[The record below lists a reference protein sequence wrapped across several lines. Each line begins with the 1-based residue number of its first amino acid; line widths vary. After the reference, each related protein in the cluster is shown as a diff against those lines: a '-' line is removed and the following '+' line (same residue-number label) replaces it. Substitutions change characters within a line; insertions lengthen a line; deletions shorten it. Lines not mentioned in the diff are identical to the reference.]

1 MKIFL
6 DTSDPEL
13 IRSAH
18 KTGLIDGVTTN
29 PSLMLAQGKQPL
41 EVIKEIADI
50 FEGSYASIS
59 AEVNS
64 ETAAEMLTE
73 AEPFY
78 HLSQNIT
85 IKVPCNYDGLLA
97 CKDLADYGV
106 PVNVT
111 LIFSISQAILAAKA
125 GAAFVS
131 PFIGRVE
138 DQRFDAMGLIK
149 DIAETFDTHSILD
162 TEVLAASTRS
172 VDHVEKAFKL
182 GADVVTMP
190 PSLFWKMY
198 KHALTDQGLD
208 KFKED
213 WKALQAKL

>member
-13 IRSAH
+13 IRSAY

-64 ETAAEMLTE
+64 ETAEEMLME

-97 CKDLADYGV
+97 CKDLADSGI

-111 LIFSISQAILAAKA
+111 LIFSVSQAILAAKS

-138 DQRFDAMGLIK
+138 DQRFDALGLIK
-149 DIAETFDTHSILD
+149 DITDTFDQHSVID

-172 VDHVEKAFKL
+172 VDHIEKAFKH

-198 KHALTDQGLD
+198 KHALTDQGLE

>member
-29 PSLMLAQGKQPL
+29 PSLMLAQGQQPL
-41 EVIKEIADI
+41 EVIKEIVDI

-97 CKDLADYGV
+97 CKDLADFGV

-138 DQRFDAMGLIK
+138 DQRFDALGLIK
-149 DIAETFDTHSILD
+149 DITDTFDTHSVLD

-172 VDHVEKAFKL
+172 VDHVEKAFKY

-198 KHALTDQGLD
+198 KHALTDIGLD

>member
-6 DTSDPEL
+6 DTSDPDL
-13 IRSAH
+13 IRSAY

-29 PSLMLAQGKQPL
+29 PSLMLAQGKEPK

-50 FEGSYASIS
+50 FEGQYASIS

-64 ETAAEMLTE
+64 ENVEDMLVE

-78 HLSQNIT
+78 HISQNIT

-97 CKDLADYGV
+97 CKNLSDLGV
-106 PVNVT
+106 GVNVT
-111 LIFSISQAILAAKA
+111 LVFSISQAILAAKA
-125 GAAFVS
+125 GASFVS

-138 DQRFDAMGLIK
+138 DQRFDALGLIK
-149 DIAETFDTHSILD
+149 GIVGTFETHAVHD

-172 VDHVEKAFKL
+172 VEHIEKAFL
-182 GADVVTMP
+182 YGADVVTMP
-190 PSLFWKMY
+190 PALFWKMY
-198 KHALTDQGLD
+198 KHALTDAGLE

-213 WKALQAKL
+213 WKSLKEKL